1 MHTINIKKTKLS
13 PKVILD
19 KLNNIFLIS
28 GRSIYANANEFYE
41 PIILWFQ
48 NYLKNPNKDSEL
60 IFYLDYVN
68 SSSSFQIIQLLDL
81 ISENKN
87 ELCQFKVTWLYGA
100 DDEMSQ
106 ETGEDI
112 QYSTDININVKE
124 FDASEYAD
132 IEF

>member
-1 MHTINIKKTKLS
+1 MDPINIKKTKLS

-19 KLNNIFLIS
+19 KANNIFLIT

-41 PIILWFQ
+41 PIISWFN
-48 NYLKNPNKDSEL
+48 NYMKNPNKNSEL

-68 SSSSFQIIQLLDL
+68 SSSSFQIIKLLDF
-81 ISENKN
+81 IYENKSDV
-87 ELCQFKVTWLYGA
+87 CQFKVTWLYGV

-106 ETGEDI
+106 ETGKDI
-112 QYSTDININVKE
+112 QYSTDINIDLKE